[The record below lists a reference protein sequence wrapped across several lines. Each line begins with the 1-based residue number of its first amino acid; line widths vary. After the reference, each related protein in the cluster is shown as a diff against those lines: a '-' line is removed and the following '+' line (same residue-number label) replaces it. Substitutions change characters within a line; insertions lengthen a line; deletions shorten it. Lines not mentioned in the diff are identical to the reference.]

1 MYYVCIMIHINERI
15 IYVLAETMKPNYVY
29 SNLQLALK
37 DSLVHR
43 GNKRRH
49 EEAAVS
55 LTLPDSWHRH
65 S

>member
-15 IYVLAETMKPNYVY
+15 IYVLANIVY